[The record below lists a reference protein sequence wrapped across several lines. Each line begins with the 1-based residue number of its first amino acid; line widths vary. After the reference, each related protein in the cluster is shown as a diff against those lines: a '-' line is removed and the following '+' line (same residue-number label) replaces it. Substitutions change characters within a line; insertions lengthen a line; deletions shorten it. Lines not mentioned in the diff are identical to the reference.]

1 LKKKSGVAAPK
12 SKLQSSAQLGNLIR
26 QCLAEG
32 ATVQIDGLGT
42 FLPDEKW
49 GFRFLPRNRPQVFV
63 AYVKE
68 DSALAERVF
77 EALESNGFEP
87 WLDRRRL
94 LPGQN
99 WPRSIDEAIE
109 TSDFFVACFSHHSV
123 GKKGGFQAEIRYALD
138 CTQRFPLDEIFL
150 MPIRLD
156 VCVVPARIE
165 HEIHYIDL
173 FPDFERGFRH
183 LVAAMRRQLDR
194 RVEPEPG
201 DLAGRHRLVRFSN
214 RNKPLLPAVTKS
226 KSPSPSKSTTGIC
239 IPPPVREP

>member
-1 LKKKSGVAAPK
+1 LKKRSGAAAAQNN
-12 SKLQSSAQLGNLIR
+12 LQSSVEVGRLVR

-42 FLPDEKW
+42 FMPDSHR

-68 DSALAERVF
+68 DALAAERLF
-77 EALESNGFEP
+77 EALEASGFEP

-109 TSDFFVACFSHHSV
+109 TSDFFVACFSRHSV
-123 GKKGGFQAEIRYALD
+123 SKKGGFQAEIRYALD

-150 MPIRLD
+150 MPVRLD
-156 VCVVPARIE
+156 ACVVPSRIE

-173 FPDFERGFRH
+173 FPDWESGLRH

-194 RVEPEPG
+194 RVEPETG
-201 DLAGRHRLVRFSN
+201 DLAERYRLVRFSN
-214 RNKPLLPAVTKS
+214 KNKPLLPATTKS
-226 KSPSPSKSTTGIC
+226 KSPSPSKSATGIC
-239 IPPPVREP
+239 IPPPVRVL